1 MRLKPSSRS
10 GIVWRRGVR
19 RARTRSGSVHHGL
32 WGAAPVLDIGDHDP
46 EQVYVFGS
54 LDEDVGALVGEVT
67 RKVVCIAVIQERC
80 ERKDLVAWLGELG
93 RRNQE

>member
-1 MRLKPSSRS
+1 VGSCGAGESEEREHA
-10 GIVWRRGVR
+10 
-19 RARTRSGSVHHGL
+19 RAAITIMPGL